1 MKKTI
6 TLFILAVMTG
16 LSASADI
23 PAGYYI
29 RPIPQG
35 QIDGMKMSDAEKKAY
50 QNPAYRN

>member
-23 PAGYYI
+23 PAGYYTLAV
-29 RPIPQG
+29 G
-35 QIDGMKMSDAEKKAY
+35 KSD
-50 QNPAYRN
+50 